1 MQSKTILVIACFT
14 ALHTLVQA
22 QDKSTE
28 KDVLTIY
35 KGAHS
40 YKEVS
45 VAGKTTEVY
54 VDDKRVSDNEA
65 PHYDSLIQVMRTDVD
80 GDGRDRTWEDRQ
92 GARDQEQ
99 AERDQERAE
108 RDQQRAERQQEEQE
122 RNQERAE
129 RAQEQAENRQQQT
142 ERQHEQAE
150 RDRERAQEQRERAQ
164 ERDQEQRERDA
175 AQRERDQAQADQ
187 ERIQARSERAQAEN
201 EREQAKLDRIQA
213 RFDREQAKE
222 ERAMFHN
229 LIQFLLDQH
238 IVADRDHLS
247 SLVLTDTS
255 LYVNGVKQPQDIHR
269 TLKEQ
274 YGQWAQ
280 RGLSYGDSQAPGTSM
295 FFSRPYYSDCCQ

>member
-1 MQSKTILVIACFT
+1 MQSKTILAIACFT
-14 ALHTLVQA
+14 VLHTLVQA

-45 VAGKTTEVY
+45 VAGKTTEIY

-80 GDGRDRTWEDRQ
+80 ADNRDRTWEDRQ
-92 GARDQEQ
+92 EARDQEQ

-108 RDQQRAERQQEEQE
+108 RDQQQAERRQQQAERQQE
-122 RNQERAE
+122 
-129 RAQEQAENRQQQT
+129 
-142 ERQHEQAE
+142 QAE
-150 RDRERAQEQRERAQ
+150 RERERAQEQRERAQ

-187 ERIQARSERAQAEN
+187 DRIQARSERVQAEN

-213 RFDREQAKE
+213 RFDRDQAKE

-229 LIQFLLDQH
+229 LIQFLLDKH

-274 YGQWAQ
+274 YGQGAQ

-295 FFSRPYYSDCCQ
+295 FFSRHYYSDCCQ